1 MDREY
6 ERGHKDGGT
15 DERLDSHD
23 RHFATINGHLAD
35 LVVEFHKMTLSIQH
49 LKDVLEN
56 DHSTVQVTSEAVDRA
71 AKKSWDPW
79 QKGFAIITAIGALVA
94 VYLGLKD

>member
-1 MDREY
+1 
-6 ERGHKDGGT
+6 
-15 DERLDSHD
+15 
-23 RHFATINGHLAD
+23 
-35 LVVEFHKMTLSIQH
+35 MTLSIQH